1 MRPMGY
7 SHHKH
12 PNLTHI
18 SSSFHNSRCGHCK
31 ALAPAWAELGDAY
44 AGSSSVLI
52 GDVDCTE
59 EEELCSKFEVRG
71 YPTLKYFTAE
81 TGPEGAAYEQG
92 RDLESL
98 KEFVTETLEIKC
110 ALDDKERCTE
120 KELTYMEKMTAAT
133 ADDVAAQMKRLTG
146 MQSGSMKPELKQW
159 IVQRVNILKKIQEA

>member
-18 SSSFHNSRCGHCK
+18 SSSFHNFRCGHCK

-71 YPTLKYFTAE
+71 F
-81 TGPEGAAYEQG
+81 Q
-92 RDLESL
+92 
-98 KEFVTETLEIKC
+98 
-110 ALDDKERCTE
+110 
-120 KELTYMEKMTAAT
+120 
-133 ADDVAAQMKRLTG
+133 VA
-146 MQSGSMKPELKQW
+146 SC
-159 IVQRVNILKKIQEA
+159 IVNVYLASSCWVH